1 MTCEYSN
8 INQHDALYNLVRAY
22 PGGLEAIAQR
32 VGMNTMTLRKK
43 VMPSVETHH
52 ANFEEVSVIIE
63 LAEGARV
70 PDAFVPLHAFCWRHG
85 HVAVKLPCG
94 DPDADDLLKQLVEV
108 MGDEGQL
115 ANTIGGSLAN
125 DKRIDRREFEEI
137 EINIEKCLHALV
149 VLRQKVLAKHK
160 ADTDPA

>member
-1 MTCEYSN
+1 MTYEYSD

-22 PGGLEAIAQR
+22 PGGLEAVAQR
-32 VGMNTMTLRKK
+32 MSMVPDTLRKK
-43 VMPSVETHH
+43 TRPAIETHH

-63 LAEGARV
+63 LAEEARV
-70 PDAFVPLHAFCWRHG
+70 PTAFVPLHAFCWRHG
-85 HVAVKLPCG
+85 HVAVKLPFG

-115 ANTIGGSLAN
+115 ANAIGGSLAN
-125 DKRIDRREFEEI
+125 DKKIDRREFEEI